1 MANLEQEKRELD
13 LKDNCIKCMPY
24 EQIYKFL
31 CEESQTNSVLGTNIQ
46 KQEKS
51 FSSCIK
57 YVYRSVMSLL
67 NNKSGFLED
76 SIVYNLA
83 VEYYI
88 TDIQED
94 VQDEKQDNI
103 VNDIGTSSSLNKH
116 TENVCAEQSLF

>member
-13 LKDNCIKCMPY
+13 LKDNSIKCMPY

-31 CEESQTNSVLGTNIQ
+31 CEEAKTNAVLGTNIQ

-57 YVYRSVMSLL
+57 YVYRAVMSLL

-103 VNDIGTSSSLNKH
+103 VNDIGTRSSLNKH